1 MTNESAT
8 NESATNES
16 GAKDAGA
23 GALADKPR
31 VRPTTGLLA
40 VLRRPVGAICIAWL
54 VLLSLAMILAPLVTH
69 HDPLAQDLEHVLSGP
84 SGQHLLGT
92 DSLGR
97 DLLSRILY
105 GGRPTLLAAVEAL
118 AVYLIVGIAMGL
130 LAGFFGG
137 WVDWLV
143 SRISDLMFAMPTIV
157 IILVVLAVFPGNLH
171 IAMATLGLISSA
183 GLARILRSQVMSYR
197 EELYVAAARVSGLT
211 SWQILA
217 RHIAPRVTSTII
229 VQGSLTTALAVAT
242 QAGLGFLGLG
252 AQPPAPSWGNLI
264 SDASQVISRDPWM
277 LVPTG
282 VPLIVTVLALGLLGD
297 IVRDTAVSSWAKPK
311 LVSSEQLSAPV
322 EAGSGF
328 RSAPGLLLSVQD
340 LTIDIGDRRIVDG
353 VSFDVTAGE
362 TLGIVGESGSGKSVT
377 VMGIL
382 GLVPGG
388 GRVTGGHVV
397 FDGIDLVSDRKRL
410 AAARGADIAYI
421 SQDPMV
427 ALDPMFTVGQ
437 QLREAIRTHSH
448 EKMSRAQAQERALAL
463 LADVRLPDPDAVT
476 RRYPHELSG
485 GMAQR
490 VLIAMALASGPKLLL
505 ADEPTTALDV
515 TVQAEILDLL
525 RVLRQERGMAIMM
538 VTHNLGVVADFC
550 ERAVVMQ
557 HGVIVEA
564 NDVET
569 LFAAPQHPYTRSL
582 IAATPSLIELDRPT
596 ELEVSGA

>member
-1 MTNESAT
+1 MTGQSDREGQP
-8 NESATNES
+8 
-16 GAKDAGA
+16 GAADDAVK
-23 GALADKPR
+23 KPR
-31 VRPTTGLLA
+31 PRGAFLM
-40 VLRRPVGAICIAWL
+40 VLRRPIGAICVGWV
-54 VLLSLAMILAPLVTH
+54 VLLSLAMLLAPLLTRY
-69 HDPLAQDLEHVLSGP
+69 DPLQQDLQDVLGGP
-84 SGQHLLGT
+84 SAQHLLGT

-118 AVYLIVGIAMGL
+118 AVYLIVGILLGL

-137 WVDWLV
+137 WVDWII
-143 SRISDLMFAMPTIV
+143 SRVSDLMFAMPTIV

-183 GLARILRSQVMSYR
+183 GLARILRSQVMSCR

-252 AQPPAPSWGNLI
+252 AQPAAPSWGSLI
-264 SDASQVISRDPWM
+264 ADASQVISRDPWM

-282 VPLIVTVLALGLLGD
+282 VPLIVTVLALGMLGD
-297 IVRDTAVSSWAKPK
+297 VVRDSAVSGWAKPK
-311 LVSSEQLSAPV
+311 LVSSQQLSTPR
-322 EAGSGF
+322 EGAGAA
-328 RSAPGLLLSVQD
+328 RPAPGALLSVQD
-340 LTIDIGDRRIVDG
+340 LTIDIGGRRIVDG
-353 VSFDVTAGE
+353 VSFEVAAGE

-388 GRVTGGHVV
+388 GRVTGGHVL
-397 FDGIDLVSDRKRL
+397 FDGADLTTDRKRL
-410 AAARGADIAYI
+410 AAARGTHIAYI

-437 QLREAIRTHSH
+437 QLREAIRTHSGL
-448 EKMSRAQAQERALAL
+448 SRSQAQEKAIAL
-463 LADVRLPDPDAVT
+463 LADVRLPDPAAVT

-525 RVLRQERGMAIMM
+525 RILRQEHDMAIMM

-550 ERAVVMQ
+550 ERAIVMQ

-564 NDVET
+564 DGVEA

-582 IAATPSLIELDRPT
+582 IAATPSLIELDRPVPV
-596 ELEVSGA
+596 EVIDDVR